1 MLKRERKYAK
11 SCQGTNICLFS
22 LCKSRSFP
30 GRNHS
35 SRGGRVYHT
44 SLRPNTNNPHGN
56 VRPVNNRLTDA
67 SLRRRFTVNAWLSNT
82 DLQSN
87 TLSSILWKVV
97 SNCIDCL
104 VRVKPRN
111 ATGVFSCRGKR
122 QSAHFLSQT
131 VTHAG
136 TFLFSSSNNWHLRD
150 LNQKHYG
157 LSTSAYNIL

>member
-1 MLKRERKYAK
+1 MQRVAREPTFVCFHFVKAD
-11 SCQGTNICLFS
+11 N
-22 LCKSRSFP
+22 
-30 GRNHS
+30 
-35 SRGGRVYHT
+35 
-44 SLRPNTNNPHGN
+44 
-56 VRPVNNRLTDA
+56 
-67 SLRRRFTVNAWLSNT
+67 SLRRTIPAEEGEFITRAFVPTQKALAGTWHQLTTDWLMLHWGGAFSQCLIINT

-97 SNCIDCL
+97 SNCIDYL

-111 ATGVFSCRGKR
+111 TTGLFSCRGKR

-136 TFLFSSSNNWHLRD
+136 TFLFSSSNNWHLWD
-150 LNQKHYG
+150 LNQKHYR